1 MGLEG
6 FRLGSLLIVLLIV
19 VLLFGTKR
27 IRNLGEDFGNAVRN
41 FRKAINQQEDSQESS
56 QANKQNDTI
65 SH

>member
-27 IRNLGEDFGNAVRN
+27 IRHIGEDLGNAVRS
-41 FRKAINQQEDSQESS
+41 FRKALQGDSQESD
-56 QANKQNDTI
+56 QNNKHDST

>member
-27 IRNLGEDFGNAVRN
+27 IRHIGEDLGNAVRN
-41 FRKAINQQEDSQESS
+41 FRKALHQEDSQEDT
-56 QANKQNDTI
+56 QQNKQNDSTP
-65 SH
+65 H

>member
-27 IRNLGEDFGNAVRN
+27 IRHIGEDLGNAVRS
-41 FRKAINQQEDSQESS
+41 FRKALHKEDSQEDT
-56 QANKQNDTI
+56 QQNKQHDSA

>member
-27 IRNLGEDFGNAVRN
+27 IRNLGEDLGNAVRS
-41 FRKAINQQEDSQESS
+41 FRKAMHQEDSPANSS
-56 QANKQNDTI
+56 QNKQNDST